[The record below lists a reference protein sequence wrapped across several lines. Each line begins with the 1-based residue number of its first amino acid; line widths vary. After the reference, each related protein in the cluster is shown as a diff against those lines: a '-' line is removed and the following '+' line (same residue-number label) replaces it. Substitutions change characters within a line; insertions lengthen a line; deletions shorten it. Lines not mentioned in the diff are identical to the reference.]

1 MQAENLTP
9 SYSKSRHE
17 KKRNE
22 RASERKVVKNWNE
35 IESFSLGIVHKLSMP
50 IG

>member
-17 KKRNE
+17 KKKK
-22 RASERKVVKNWNE
+22 RASERTK
-35 IESFSLGIVHKLSMP
+35 SG
-50 IG
+50 